1 MTASSPERRAT
12 RAIWAGGHLLFWSLM
27 APGGLV
33 AAQEVSPDRKPDTV
47 APASANAPPDK
58 ISAPVLPKDDS
69 PDTKAENRA
78 PELTLD
84 REEHKNLPD
93 TDPTQRADQK

>member
-1 MTASSPERRAT
+1 
-12 RAIWAGGHLLFWSLM
+12 M

-78 PELTLD
+78 PELT
-84 REEHKNLPD
+84 
-93 TDPTQRADQK
+93 DPTQRADQK